1 MFDRGLELVRGEVVN
16 TLGLRFICE
25 LWGGGVT
32 IRGVV
37 RVVLQQ
43 LLVESVVEDSLA
55 LLGEWTVTSNTDVL
69 VSRVASN
76 MGQPI
81 EEVYRKHST
90 IYTYILL

>member
-1 MFDRGLELVRGEVVN
+1 MFDRGLELVRG